1 MNKRTLK
8 RHRSMGYFIEAAAQ
22 IMDEEGMEALTIR
35 KVADL
40 AGYNSATLYNYFKNL
55 DELILY
61 ASIKHLKD
69 YTSNLAKYTAS
80 AKNNVEKY
88 LKIWERFC
96 RYSFANPQVYNMIF
110 FSKHTVSVPHIVKE
124 YYAIFPEELGE
135 HSEDVIPMLLESNLY
150 LRNLVFLSRIQA
162 DGDITEEDM
171 NTLNEMTILLYYG
184 MLTKTINSEDGY
196 SVDEV
201 TEKTVAYVTHLLY
214 SFMTDKP

>member
-8 RHRSMGYFIEAAAQ
+8 KHRSMGYFIDAAAQ
-22 IMDEEGMEALTIR
+22 IMDEEGMESLTIR

-61 ASIKHLKD
+61 ASIKHLKE
-69 YTSNLAKYTAS
+69 YTSSLAKYTAS

-96 RYSFANPQVYNMIF
+96 RYSFSYPQVYNMIF

-135 HSEDVIPMLLESNLY
+135 HSEDVMPMLLESNLY
-150 LRNLVFLSRIQA
+150 LRNLVLLTRIQV
-162 DGDITEEDM
+162 DGYIDEKDL
-171 NTLNEMTILLYYG
+171 NAVNEMTILLYYG
-184 MLTKTINSEDGY
+184 MLTRIINSENGY
-196 SVDEV
+196 NVDEV
-201 TEKTVAYVTHLLY
+201 TEKTVAYVTRILN
-214 SFMTDKP
+214 SFLTDKP